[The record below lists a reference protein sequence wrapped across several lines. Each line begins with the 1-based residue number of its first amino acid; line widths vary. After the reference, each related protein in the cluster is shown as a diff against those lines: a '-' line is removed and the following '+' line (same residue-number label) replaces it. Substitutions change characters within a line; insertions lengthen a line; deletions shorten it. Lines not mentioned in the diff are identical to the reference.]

1 MNIRRL
7 GELPL
12 FQGLDE
18 DALRAIGT
26 AVTEESVEE
35 GRALVREGDF
45 SQDLTIID
53 EGTARV
59 EQGGREIATLGPG
72 DMYGEQGLMH
82 KAQRN
87 ATVVAVTDMRL
98 VHLTKF
104 DLNRLKGSYPVL
116 LERVEAILAERGE
129 E

>member
-1 MNIRRL
+1 MRRL
-7 GELPL
+7 AELPL
-12 FQGLDE
+12 FEGLSD

-26 AVTEESVEE
+26 SVTEESVEE
-35 GRALVREGDF
+35 GRVLVREGDF

-59 EQGGREIATLGPG
+59 DQGGAEVATLGPG

-87 ATVVAVTDMRL
+87 ATVLATSDMRL
-98 VHLTKF
+98 VHLTRF
-104 DLNRLKGSYPVL
+104 DLNRLKGAHPEL
-116 LERVEAILAERGE
+116 LERVEAIMAERGE
-129 E
+129 G